1 VGIVK
6 FEVSPGG
13 KVAGKVLNAIKPI
26 SYNEVSPVSPV
37 TTDNANG

>member
-13 KVAGKVLNAIKPI
+13 KVARKVLNAIKPI
-26 SYNEVSPVSPV
+26 SYNAASSVSPVS
-37 TTDNANG
+37 TG